1 MATGMLFGVML
12 QQVHPLS
19 PRHEQEVLL
28 DQTIDY
34 VTTHY
39 VDEVTQEHLVDGAL
53 TGLFESLD
61 SHSRYLGVDA
71 MREIESDA
79 RGHYGGVGL
88 EVSLVDQYFTV
99 IRTLP
104 GTPADR
110 AGVEPGDRLTAIA
123 DESLRGKRIGDVIQM
138 LRGTPETDVVLE
150 VRRGAHRR
158 TLRLRRQ
165 NIDTISVEGE
175 RIEPDTGVIR
185 ISLFTDKTA
194 DEVKNILAILNSV
207 ATPLQGLILD
217 LRNNPGG
224 LLTSAVDVTDL
235 FLADGLIVRTQ
246 GRSPE
251 STSRYEATVGD
262 IAPDLPLAILT
273 DGATASAAEVVTGAL
288 QDRKRAVVIGSR
300 TYGKGSVQTLFGIE
314 GKRGIKL
321 TTARYYTPGGKV
333 IDGKG
338 IEPDVDWTGDYE
350 ALPAFAAMSLRE
362 ASAAKRLRDSPLPST
377 TNQSPAFPPSLDPG
391 LRSQTVNM

>member
-1 MATGMLFGVML
+1 MATGMLLGVMFH
-12 QQVHPLS
+12 QVHPLS
-19 PRHEQEVLL
+19 PRNEQEVLL
-28 DQTIDY
+28 HQTIEY
-34 VTTHY
+34 VKTHY
-39 VDEVTQEHLVDGAL
+39 VDEVTQQHLVDGAL

-61 SHSRYLGVDA
+61 PHSRFLGVDA
-71 MREIESDA
+71 MREIESEA

-104 GTPADR
+104 GTPAEN
-110 AGVEPGDRLTAIA
+110 AGIEPGNQLTAV
-123 DESLRGKRIGDVIQM
+123 DGESLRGKRIGDVIQM
-138 LRGTPETDVVLE
+138 LRGAPETDVVLE
-150 VRRGAHRR
+150 VRHGEHRR
-158 TLRLRRQ
+158 SMQLRRQ
-165 NIDTISVEGE
+165 RIDTVSVEGE
-175 RIEPDTGVIR
+175 KVEHDVGVIR

-194 DEVKNILAILNSV
+194 DEVKETLATLDNV

-224 LLTSAVDVTDL
+224 LLTSAVDVADL
-235 FLADGLIVRTQ
+235 FLPDGLIVRTQ

-262 IAPDLPLAILT
+262 IAQSLPLAILT

-288 QDRKRAVVIGSR
+288 QDSKRAVVVGST
-300 TYGKGSVQTLFGIE
+300 TYGKGSVQTLFGIN

-321 TTARYYTPGGKV
+321 TTARYYTPAGKV

-338 IEPDVDWTGDYE
+338 IEPDVVWTGDY
-350 ALPAFAAMSLRE
+350 ASLPAFAARTLQKTSI
-362 ASAAKRLRDSPLPST
+362 S
-377 TNQSPAFPPSLDPG
+377 N
-391 LRSQTVNM
+391 

>member
-1 MATGMLFGVML
+1 MATGMLLGVML

-19 PRHEQEVLL
+19 SRNDQKLLL
-28 DQTIDY
+28 DQTIEY

-39 VDEVTQEHLVDGAL
+39 VDEVTQRHLIDGAL

-61 SHSRYLGVDA
+61 SHSRFLGVDA
-71 MREIESDA
+71 MREIASEA

-104 GTPADR
+104 GTPADS
-110 AGVEPGDRLTAIA
+110 AGIEPGDRLAA
-123 DESLRGKRIGDVIQM
+123 VGGESLRGKRIGDVIQM
-138 LRGTPETDVVLE
+138 LRGAPETDVVLE
-150 VRRGAHRR
+150 VRHGEHRR
-158 TLRLRRQ
+158 SLRLRRQ
-165 NIDTISVEGE
+165 RIDTISVEGE
-175 RIEPDTGVIR
+175 KINQDMGVIR

-194 DEVKNILAILNSV
+194 DEVKEILAILDNV
-207 ATPLQGLILD
+207 ATPLRGLILD

-224 LLTSAVDVTDL
+224 LLTSAVDVADL
-235 FLADGLIVRTQ
+235 FLPNGLIVRTQ

-262 IAPDLPLAILT
+262 IAHNLPLAILT

-288 QDRKRAVVIGSR
+288 QDSKRAVVIGST
-300 TYGKGSVQTLFGIE
+300 TYGKGSVQTLFGVE

-321 TTARYYTPGGKV
+321 TTARYYTPRGKV
-333 IDGKG
+333 IDGNG
-338 IEPDVDWTGDYE
+338 IEPDVDWTGDYGS
-350 ALPAFAAMSLRE
+350 LPAFAARTLHDVSTSS
-362 ASAAKRLRDSPLPST
+362 AST
-377 TNQSPAFPPSLDPG
+377 
-391 LRSQTVNM
+391 SQ